1 MRKLINTGLD
11 ALAYAIFFGLTMLA
25 VWYATADK
33 ARAHDPYST
42 WLVPGT
48 KTSCCSGYDCGPV
61 QASYRGG
68 SWWVNVS
75 GTWVEVPEERILR
88 NLPSPD
94 GNAHV
99 CYNGRVLCF
108 MPPEARS

>member
-1 MRKLINTGLD
+1 MRKLLNASLD
-11 ALAYAIFFGLTMLA
+11 ALAYSVFFGLAILFILYLTPER
-25 VWYATADK
+25 
-33 ARAHDPYST
+33 ARGHEPYSKWT
-42 WLVPGT
+42 VPGSQ
-48 KTSCCSGYDCGPV
+48 TSCCSDLDCGPV

-68 SWWVNVS
+68 MWWVNIS

-88 NLPSPD
+88 NVPSPD
-94 GNAHV
+94 GNAHI